1 MHLDHA
7 ELSASLDGALT
18 GGRLEHVVRHL
29 SVCREC
35 RDAQARLARQDDA
48 LRRLLA
54 QEPGA
59 EQLDRLSSHTAAVIE
74 AIATGA
80 PVPQPA
86 TDATR
91 EGETV
96 LTNGWGRVGARPAA
110 AAVPVSDPLEVQRLL
125 ELHTGTDGRFVELG
139 ATTPQPTGQ
148 EPVTLPAWMNPT
160 VSTPTAPAPAPV
172 AAVPAVPVLA
182 APAGPAV
189 ATPSAPGARVPLAWA
204 TGGQDTAPLAP
215 SAHTRPLTQP
225 LHADPRRSESRRR
238 RHARRS
244 TVTVLVS
251 GTAAAAAIALAIW
264 ILPPRTPHAV
274 THRPAIEILPGRDL
288 GTDATQPTD
297 RVQTTSRGDVSVP
310 IAQELPPT
318 VAPDAQET
326 TPTVNA
332 DAEPTQWPTVCGV
345 VLDRDGQPILGATV
359 TVSSQMFSVPTDAR
373 GHFCIA
379 LPPGTHTLLVQAR
392 GHASQRVET
401 RFATGASDL
410 RLTLADAR

>member
-1 MHLDHA
+1 MHLDHS

-18 GGRLEHVVRHL
+18 GSRLEQVVRHL
-29 SVCREC
+29 SACREC

-54 QEPGA
+54 QEPGS
-59 EQLDRLSSHTAAVIE
+59 ELLGRLSSHTDAVIE

-86 TDATR
+86 SDATR

-110 AAVPVSDPLEVQRLL
+110 AVVPVSDPLEVQRLL
-125 ELHTGTDGRFVELG
+125 DQHTGTDGRFVELG
-139 ATTPQPTGQ
+139 APTAPTAGT
-148 EPVTLPAWMNPT
+148 EPVVLPAWMNPT
-160 VSTPTAPAPAPV
+160 APAPV
-172 AAVPAVPVLA
+172 PVAASPAVPVHA
-182 APAGPAV
+182 APAGPVV
-189 ATPSAPGARVPLAWA
+189 ADSSTPGARTPLAWA
-204 TGGQDTAPLAP
+204 TGGQDPAPLAP

-225 LHADPRRSESRRR
+225 FHADPRRAASRRR

-251 GTAAAAAIALAIW
+251 GMAAAAAIALAIW
-264 ILPPRTPHAV
+264 ILPPRDPRPTAN
-274 THRPAIEILPGRDL
+274 RPAIEVLPGREL
-288 GTDATQPTD
+288 GTDAVQPTD
-297 RVQTTSRGDVSVP
+297 QVQTTSRDEGSLP

-318 VAPDAQET
+318 VAPDVAE
-326 TPTVNA
+326 TPTTNLTS
-332 DAEPTQWPTVCGV
+332 DAEPMTWPTLCGV
-345 VLDRDGQPILGATV
+345 VLDTDGQPILGATV
-359 TVSSQMFSVPTDAR
+359 TVSSQMFSVPTDGR
-373 GHFCIA
+373 GRFCVA
-379 LPPGTHTLLVQAR
+379 LPPGTHTLLVQAK